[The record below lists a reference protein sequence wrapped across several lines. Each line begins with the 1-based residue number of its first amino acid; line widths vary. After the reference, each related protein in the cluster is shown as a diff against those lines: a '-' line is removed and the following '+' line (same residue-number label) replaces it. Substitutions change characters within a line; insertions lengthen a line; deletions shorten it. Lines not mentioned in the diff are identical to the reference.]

1 MRKLTLFAWLLFL
14 TTALLQ
20 AQPHAELQKKVYP
33 NPEGISFTTPTLSI
47 DENRFASY
55 EEVMA
60 WLDVRAQDPR
70 MTLTKIGTTTKGR
83 EVPMYCLHNDTKGRK
98 VKVWLQGA
106 IHGNEPAAAEALFM
120 LTDYILRTPE
130 GARLLDRMDVY
141 ILPMANL
148 DGYLA
153 NKRVSGDGY
162 DLNRDQTKFADPQ
175 SVLIKRAFM
184 QVNPDVA
191 VDFHEFQ
198 PNHSLTRNVRI
209 PERFRMDGNGLLLR
223 EDILDTAY
231 VEQIYVSPRNFLYQ
245 MNKLTNERVIADQ
258 KEDKSDTPII
268 TIDLIEKGIPDFDVQ
283 QFLLNEHGSF
293 DGRHMTDLELCRL
306 IDDFYIP
313 SLKGATG
320 LTETI
325 YTCSPQE
332 RTRLSASISRD
343 LERTQNAV
351 TDDKRTLI
359 GQAGLSGKYVTK
371 AQLRRCLVL

>member
-1 MRKLTLFAWLLFL
+1 MFRNVRDFTFGFNCMAEASIRTDSQLLAEGFLSTHWHSLVRTENPVRWTRWMRYAYTRFFNAQYGRAGRFGSKFAFITEIEGYNHLL
-14 TTALLQ
+14 TALNYVIRQGL
-20 AQPHAELQKKVYP
+20 HH
-33 NPEGISFTTPTLSI
+33 GISETTFGYPFCSANAYFRKELGQPGY
-47 DENRFASY
+47 ENFRFMPP
-55 EEVMA
+55 E
-60 WLDVRAQDPR
+60 
-70 MTLTKIGTTTKGR
+70 
-83 EVPMYCLHNDTKGRK
+83 
-98 VKVWLQGA
+98 
-106 IHGNEPAAAEALFM
+106 
-120 LTDYILRTPE
+120 LR
-130 GARLLDRMDVY
+130 
-141 ILPMANL
+141 
-148 DGYLA
+148 
-153 NKRVSGDGY
+153 
-162 DLNRDQTKFADPQ
+162 
-175 SVLIKRAFM
+175 
-184 QVNPDVA
+184 
-191 VDFHEFQ
+191 H
-198 PNHSLTRNVRI
+198 HSLTRNVRI

-258 KEDKSDTPII
+258 KEEKSDTPII